1 MTKFPGRILARA
13 SVSLAAALIFTG
25 FIAVAGVAGTAEAQT
40 VSPDQYD
47 QLSYRHIGPVG
58 NRVASVA
65 GIPGDPL
72 IYYVGAASGGIWKTV
87 DGGLFWEPIFDDYP
101 THAVGALAV
110 SVSDSQIVW
119 AGTGEPHIRSNVTIG
134 DGVWKSTDAGKTWT
148 NMGLEA
154 TGRISR
160 VLIHP
165 TDPDIVY
172 VGALGN
178 AHGPQ
183 PERGVYRTMDGGDT
197 WEQVL
202 FADENSGASSVE
214 MDPHNPRTLYAGM
227 WTVTFNTWGRRSGGP
242 GSGLYMSRDAGDT
255 WTKLEGNG
263 LPTRTIG
270 KVDVCLTPADS
281 NRVYALIETG
291 DGVPLNG
298 EETDNGELWRSDDG
312 AETWQLMTHN
322 QDLGGRTAYYNN
334 CAVAPDDADEAYF
347 LTAPFVRS
355 IDGGRTGQQ
364 QGGRRRPGGDNHDI
378 WIDPTNG
385 DRMIVGNDGGLAI
398 SQNRGATWLRVN
410 LPIAQMYH
418 VTADTK
424 VPYYVYGNRQD
435 GPSYRGPSNSRTGGF
450 GGGRIPRG
458 MWHSVGGGES
468 GFATPDPEEPDVI
481 WSSASGS
488 GAVGGIVVRYDERT
502 RQYRQ
507 LEVWPESTIGWPAES
522 LRYRFQWTFPLLISP
537 HDNDTIYVTSQHV
550 HRTTN
555 DGQNWEVI
563 SPDLTTNDKSKQVMS
578 GDLTPDNIGVEYCCV
593 IYAFDESPAQQGV
606 FYTGSNDGIVHVS
619 RDDGASWQNVTA
631 NLPDLPELGV
641 VRGIDAS
648 KWDAGKAYLAIE
660 FHQVGN
666 FAPYVYRTD
675 DYGQSW
681 TKITDGIADS
691 PLSFARSIQEDPVR
705 EGLVY
710 LGTENAVYVS
720 FNDGDLWQPLKLN
733 MPAAPIYGL
742 VVQEHFNDLVVGT
755 YGRGFWILDDLSPL
769 QQHTAE
775 VAGGDAH
782 LFEPRAA
789 YRFHNITSP
798 QAMPNDP
805 SDGENPPYG
814 ASINYWLGSGD
825 NGEVSLKIENAQGET
840 VRTLDATT
848 QEGINRVW
856 WDLRSEPSV
865 QIKLRTKP
873 IYGEWVDLGDE
884 RWRSGGGEIAVL
896 EPPGTYTVVLDVDGQ
911 EQRQSL
917 EVRKDPNSEG
927 SEADIAAQLAMA
939 RELRGNH
946 EEVAGAINQLE
957 WIRRQL
963 YDLQAVLTDAGDD
976 RASLVEAIA
985 EVDGTVIAVEEKMV
999 QLRRTGTGQDNIR
1012 WPTMLQG
1019 RLAYLIRNVA
1029 TYDFPPNDQQRE
1041 VQGVLQERMRD
1052 VLTEVRAAI
1061 DGEVGSLNDT
1071 LESQG
1076 VPPVLVVPPQ

>member
-1 MTKFPGRILARA
+1 MSKFPGRILTRT

-25 FIAVAGVAGTAEAQT
+25 FIAVAGTAAAQD

-47 QLSYRHIGPVG
+47 TLRYRHIGPVG
-58 NRVASVA
+58 NRIASVA
-65 GIPGDPL
+65 GIPGEPL

-101 THAVGALAV
+101 THAIGALAV
-110 SVSDSQIVW
+110 SVSDPEVVW

-134 DGVWKSTDAGKTWT
+134 DGVWKSTDAGATWT
-148 NMGLEA
+148 NMGLES

-165 TDPDIVY
+165 TDPDVVY
-172 VGALGN
+172 VGALGH

-183 PERGVYRTMDGGDT
+183 PERGVYRTMDGGAT

-202 FADENSGASSVE
+202 FADENTGASSVE
-214 MDPHNPRTLYAGM
+214 MDPHNPRILYAGM
-227 WTVTFNTWGRRSGGP
+227 WTVTFNTWGRQSGGP
-242 GSGLYMSRDAGDT
+242 GSGLYQSRDAGAT

-291 DGVPLNG
+291 DGVPLDG

-312 AETWQLMTHN
+312 AETWQLMTHDQN
-322 QDLGGRTAYYNN
+322 LGGRTAYYNN
-334 CAVAPDDADEAYF
+334 CAVAPDDPDEAYF

-355 IDGGRTGQQ
+355 IDGGRTGQLQ
-364 QGGRRRPGGDNHDI
+364 TGRRRPGGDNHDI
-378 WIDPTNG
+378 WIDPTDG

-418 VTADTK
+418 VTTDTK
-424 VPYYVYGNRQD
+424 VPYNVYGNRQD
-435 GPSYRGPSNSRTGGF
+435 GPSFRGPSNSRTGGR

-481 WSSASGS
+481 WSSASGA

-502 RQYRQ
+502 RQFRQ
-507 LEVWPESTIGWPAES
+507 VEVWPESTIGWPAET

-537 HDNDTIYVTSQHV
+537 HDHDTIYVTSQHV

-555 DGQNWEVI
+555 DGQSWEVI
-563 SPDLTTNDKSKQVMS
+563 SPDLTTNDKSKQGMS

-593 IYAFDESPAQQGV
+593 IYAFDESPAEQGV
-606 FYTGSNDGIVHVS
+606 FYAGSNDGLVHVS
-619 RDDGASWQNVTA
+619 RDNGASWQNVTA
-631 NLPDLPELGV
+631 NIPDLPELGV

-648 KWDAGKAYLAIE
+648 KWDAGTAYLAIE

-675 DYGQSW
+675 DYGESW

-705 EGLVY
+705 PGLVY

-720 FNDGDLWQPLKLN
+720 FDDGDLWQPLQTN
-733 MPAAPIYGL
+733 MPAAPNYAI
-742 VVQEHFNDLVVGT
+742 VVQEQFNDLVVGT

-769 QQHTAE
+769 QQLTPE
-775 VAGGDAH
+775 VTGSESH
-782 LFEPRAA
+782 LFAPRPA

-805 SDGENPPYG
+805 SDGEDPPYG
-814 ASINYWLGSGD
+814 AAINYWLSSGT
-825 NGEVSLKIENAQGET
+825 NGEVSLRIENAQGAT
-840 VRTLDATT
+840 VRSLEGTAH
-848 QEGINRVW
+848 EGINRVW
-856 WDLRSEPSV
+856 WDLRSEPSL

-884 RWRSGGGEIAVL
+884 RWRSGGGEITVL
-896 EPPGTYTVVLDVDGQ
+896 EPPGTYTVVLGVDGA
-911 EQRQSL
+911 EQRQTL
-917 EVRKDPNSEG
+917 EVLKDPNSEG
-927 SEADIAAQLAMA
+927 SEADIAAQIAMI
-939 RELRGNH
+939 RQVRDDH
-946 EEVAGAINQLE
+946 EQVAAAVNQLE

-963 YDLQAVLTDAGDD
+963 YDLQAVLADAGDTQ
-976 RASLVEAIA
+976 ASLVEVAA
-985 EVDGTVIAVEEKMV
+985 EVDGTLIAVEEKLIQMKK
-999 QLRRTGTGQDNIR
+999 TGTGQDQIR
-1012 WPTMLQG
+1012 WPTMLSG
-1019 RLAYLIRNVA
+1019 RLAYLIRVVA
-1029 TYDFPPNDQQRE
+1029 VSDFPPTDQHRE
-1041 VQGVLQERMRD
+1041 VQGVLEERMRG
-1052 VLTEVRAAI
+1052 VLAEVRGAL
-1061 DGEVGSLNDT
+1061 DGDVASLNQT

-1076 VPPVLVVPPQ
+1076 VPPVLVLTPQ

>member
-110 SVSDSQIVW
+110 SMSDSQIVW

-172 VGALGN
+172 VGALGH

>member
-1 MTKFPGRILARA
+1 MTKLTGRILTRA
-13 SVSLAAALIFTG
+13 LACLAAAALILFTTTG
-25 FIAVAGVAGTAEAQT
+25 TVIAQD
-40 VSPDQYD
+40 VSPDQYEA
-47 QLSYRHIGPVG
+47 LEYRHIGPVG
-58 NRVASVA
+58 NRIASVA
-65 GIPGDPL
+65 GIPGNAL

-101 THAVGALAV
+101 THAIGALAV
-110 SVSDSQIVW
+110 SVSDPAIVW

-134 DGVWKSTDAGKTWT
+134 DGVWKSTDGGETWT
-148 NMGLEA
+148 NMGLAA

-172 VGALGN
+172 VGSLGH
-178 AHGPQ
+178 AHAPQ
-183 PERGVYRTMDGGDT
+183 PERGVYRTMDGGES
-197 WEQVL
+197 WEHVL
-202 FADENSGASSVE
+202 FADENTGASSVE
-214 MDPHNPRTLYAGM
+214 MDPNNPRILYAGM
-227 WTVTFNTWGRRSGGP
+227 WHVIVNTWGRHSGGP
-242 GSGLYMSRDAGDT
+242 GSGLYVSRDAGDT

-312 AETWQLMTHN
+312 AETWQLMTHDQN
-322 QDLGGRTAYYNN
+322 FGGRTAYYNN

-355 IDGGRTGQQ
+355 IDGGRTGQLQ
-364 QGGRRRPGGDNHDI
+364 NGRRRPGGDNHDI
-378 WIDPTNG
+378 WIDPTDG

-398 SQNRGATWLRVN
+398 SQNRGETWLRVN

-418 VTADTK
+418 VTTDTK
-424 VPYYVYGNRQD
+424 VPYNVYGNRQD
-435 GPSYRGPSNSRTGGF
+435 GPSFRGPSNSRTGGF
-450 GGGRIPRG
+450 GGSRIPRG

-468 GFATPDPEEPDVI
+468 GFATPDPVEPDVI
-481 WSSASGS
+481 WSTASGA
-488 GAVGGIVVRYDERT
+488 GARGGIVVRFDERT
-502 RQYRQ
+502 RQFRHV
-507 LEVWPESTIGWPAES
+507 EVWPESTGGWPAET

-537 HDNDTIYVTSQHV
+537 HDHDTIYVTSQHV

-555 DGQNWEVI
+555 DGQSWDVI
-563 SPDLTTNDKSKQVMS
+563 SPDLTTNDKSKQGMS
-578 GDLTPDNIGVEYCCV
+578 GGLTPDNIGVEYCCV

-606 FYTGSNDGIVHVS
+606 FYAGSNDGIVHVS
-619 RDDGASWQNVTA
+619 RDNGASWQNVTA
-631 NLPDLPELGV
+631 NIPDLPELGV

-660 FHQVGN
+660 HHQVGD

-675 DYGQSW
+675 DYGASW
-681 TKITDGIADS
+681 TKITDGISDS

-705 EGLVY
+705 PDLVY

-720 FNDGDLWQPLKLN
+720 FDDGDHWQPLQTN
-733 MPAAPIYGL
+733 MPAAPNYGL

-769 QQHTAE
+769 QQLTPE
-775 VAGGDAH
+775 VASSASH
-782 LFEPRAA
+782 LFEPRPT
-789 YRFHNITSP
+789 YRLHNITSP

-814 ASINYWLGSGD
+814 ASINYWLGSDVNGD
-825 NGEVSLKIENAQGET
+825 VSIRVENAQGEAI
-840 VRTLDATT
+840 RTLDGTKH
-848 QEGINRVW
+848 EGINRVW
-856 WDLRSEPSV
+856 WNLRSEPSA

-884 RWRSGGGEIAVL
+884 RWRSGGGQISVL
-896 EPPGTYTVVLDVDGQ
+896 EPPGTYTVVLAVDGQ
-911 EQRQSL
+911 EQRQQL

-927 SEADIAAQLAMA
+927 SEADIAAQIALV
-939 RELRGNH
+939 RQLRGDH
-946 EEVAGAINQLE
+946 EQVANAVNQLE

-963 YDLQAVLTDAGDD
+963 YDLQAVLADAG
-976 RASLVEAIA
+976 RESLIEAA
-985 EVDGTVIAVEEKMV
+985 GEVDGTLIAVEEKMI
-999 QLRRTGTGQDNIR
+999 QMKLTGTGQDGVR
-1012 WPTMLQG
+1012 WPAMLSS
-1019 RLAYLIRNVA
+1019 RIRYLAGTVA
-1029 TYDFPPNDQQRE
+1029 TSDFPPTDQQRE
-1041 VQGVLQERMRD
+1041 VQGVLEERLRS
-1052 VLTEVRAAI
+1052 VLAEVRSAI
-1061 DGEVGSLNDT
+1061 DGDVASLNDT
-1071 LESQG
+1071 LDSQG
-1076 VPPVLVVPPQ
+1076 VPPVLVVTPQP

>member
-172 VGALGN
+172 VGALGH